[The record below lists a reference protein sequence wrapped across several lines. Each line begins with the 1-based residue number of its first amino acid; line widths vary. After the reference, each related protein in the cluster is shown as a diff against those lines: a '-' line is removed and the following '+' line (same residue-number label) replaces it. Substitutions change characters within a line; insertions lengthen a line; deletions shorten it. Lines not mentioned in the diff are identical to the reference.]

1 MFTDPGFKYSPNKL
15 EGIEITATAS
25 FDPVG
30 KYLLG
35 GKVFD
40 K

>member
-1 MFTDPGFKYSPNKL
+1 MFTDPGFKYSPNKF
-15 EGIEITATAS
+15 EGIEITVIAS
-25 FDPVG
+25 SDPVG

-35 GKVFD
+35 SKVFD